1 MAMSFGVDPALE
13 DVARLVRQH
22 GARRV
27 LEAFARLA
35 NAGNLVAQW
44 RDFQRS
50 FDLETLAVELH
61 KLIEA
66 NDKGLA
72 AMCLRDDAQATPQLA
87 GDETVAD
94 ELIH

>member
-1 MAMSFGVDPALE
+1 MDHALE
-13 DVARLVRQH
+13 DVVRLVRQH

-27 LEAFARLA
+27 LEAFAGLA
-35 NAGNLVAQW
+35 NAVNLGSRS

-50 FDLETLAVELH
+50 FDLETLAMELH

-72 AMCLRDDAQATPQLA
+72 AMCLREEAQAAPQLA
-87 GDETVAD
+87 GGETVAK
-94 ELIH
+94 ELTH